1 MTITSLRGSDMHNM
15 LVDAFLDTYGFVAI
29 NGELWELLCADF
41 DEARADAFRWKARRA
56 KYAGAA

>member
-1 MTITSLRGSDMHNM
+1 MHNM

-41 DEARADAFRWKARRA
+41 DEVRADAFRWKARRA
-56 KYAGAA
+56 KYAGVA

>member
-1 MTITSLRGSDMHNM
+1 M